1 MADAVI
7 HVLPDGLGPDQYDAV
22 NEELDVQGA
31 PPTELQ
37 FHAAGKGD
45 DGRMRIIEVWD
56 SRAGFDR
63 FNEERL
69 SPAIAKVTGMPAAE
83 LPAGDRTWFAVHSQ
97 LGE

>member
-7 HVLPDGLGPDQYDAV
+7 HVLPEGLGPDQYDAV
-22 NEELDVQGA
+22 NAELDVQGA
-31 PPTELQ
+31 RPAGLQ
-37 FHAAGKGD
+37 SHAAGKAD

-56 SRAGFDR
+56 SRASFDR

-69 SPAIAKVTGMPAAE
+69 TPAIAKVTGMPAE
-83 LPAGDRTWFAVHSQ
+83 EIPASDHTWFAVHQQ